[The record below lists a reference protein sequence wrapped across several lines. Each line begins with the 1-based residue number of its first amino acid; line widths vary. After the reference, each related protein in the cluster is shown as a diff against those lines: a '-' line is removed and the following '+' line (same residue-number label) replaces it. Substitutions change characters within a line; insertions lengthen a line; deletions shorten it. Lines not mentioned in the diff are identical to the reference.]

1 MKGGGA
7 RRWMLKISECI
18 AWVRWL
24 IKLGHGEEL
33 ELQSG
38 GGGSVL
44 GGAEKAGRRWVWA
57 NQWDDPAVNH
67 TSDWES
73 VGDARCLM

>member
-1 MKGGGA
+1 MYRLGEVA
-7 RRWMLKISECI
+7 HQ
-18 AWVRWL
+18 AVRD
-24 IKLGHGEEL
+24 IGEEL

-57 NQWDDPAVNH
+57 NQWDNPAVNH

>member
-1 MKGGGA
+1 MYRLGEVA
-7 RRWMLKISECI
+7 HQ
-18 AWVRWL
+18 AVRD
-24 IKLGHGEEL
+24 IGEEL

-73 VGDARCLM
+73 VGDARFLM

>member
-1 MKGGGA
+1 MYRLGEVA
-7 RRWMLKISECI
+7 HQ
-18 AWVRWL
+18 AVRD
-24 IKLGHGEEL
+24 IGEEL

-38 GGGSVL
+38 VGGSVL